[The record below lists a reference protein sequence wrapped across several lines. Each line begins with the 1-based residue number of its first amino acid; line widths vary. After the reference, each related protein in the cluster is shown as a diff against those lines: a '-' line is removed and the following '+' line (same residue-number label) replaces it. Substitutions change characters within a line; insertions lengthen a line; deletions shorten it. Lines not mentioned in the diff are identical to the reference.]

1 MKVILEKDV
10 NGLGEKGEIVE
21 TSDGHARNYL
31 IPKGLARKATDS
43 NLHDLKQKK
52 KAEARKAEKEL
63 KEAKEKANKI
73 SDKTYELSVKAGEQG
88 RLFGSVTSEN
98 IADKIEAETG
108 VKIDKRNIEL
118 DGNIK
123 TLGVTKVDIKLHS
136 EVIATVKIRVTEA

>member
-1 MKVILEKDV
+1 MKVILEKNV
-10 NGLGEKGEIVE
+10 KGLGNKGEVVE

-43 NLHDLKQKK
+43 NLHDLKQKEKAKTRKEKKELAEAKK
-52 KAEARKAEKEL
+52 KAK
-63 KEAKEKANKI
+63 KI
-73 SDKTYELSVKAGEQG
+73 SDKTYEISVKAGEQG

-108 VKIDKRNIEL
+108 IEIDKRNIEL

-136 EVIATVKIRVTEA
+136 EVTATVKIRVTEA

>member
-10 NGLGEKGEIVE
+10 NGLGNKGDIVD

-63 KEAKEKANKI
+63 EEAKQKANQI
-73 SDKTYELSVKAGEQG
+73 SDKTYEVSVKAGDQG

-123 TLGVTKVDIKLHS
+123 TLGITKVDIKLHS
-136 EVIATVKIRVTEA
+136 KVIATVKIRVTEA